1 MYNMPVCCNHAGI
14 LFYLNKEVNM
24 RAKLRLI
31 MIILLI
37 AVVFVFAF
45 TGCSDDKE
53 DNPVSPTG
61 DDDPVDDPPDDD
73 PPAPTYSVTGTIGNG
88 GPGTIT
94 ISDAFS
100 GWEVASPGYTTFITS
115 DSFPNPP
122 SWNMGF
128 TASNTGTYTN
138 FPMASIM
145 YYPNTNVTYWTG
157 PGDCTIIVTKY
168 GAVNDTIEGT
178 FSGTM
183 QVSSNGMGGPWSGS
197 YSLTG
202 GTFKV
207 KRIQ

>member
-1 MYNMPVCCNHAGI
+1 
-14 LFYLNKEVNM
+14 M
-24 RAKLRLI
+24 RVKLRLI

-53 DNPVSPTG
+53 DNPFSSTG
-61 DDDPVDDPPDDD
+61 DDDGDDLPDD

-115 DSFPNPP
+115 DSYPNPP

-128 TASNTGTYTN
+128 TASNTGSYTN
-138 FPMASIM
+138 YPAASVM

-178 FSGTM
+178 FSGTVY
-183 QVSSNGMGGPWSGS
+183 VSTNGMAGPWFTN
-197 YSLTG
+197 YPLTG